1 MNDRLGR
8 ILGRGEED
16 CFEVQRIEDPLSEY
30 LVGGL
35 SGYDLDDQSDDVVT
49 DCVVGVS
56 GAWSV
61 LRAL

>member
-16 CFEVQRIEDPLSEY
+16 CFEVQRVEDPLPEH

-35 SGYDLDDQSDDVVT
+35 SGDGFDDQSDHVVT